1 MKQWFR
7 ITLISTAA
15 LLMVAGS
22 VLAGPSKGDGEPD
35 QPLRARKAQ
44 MDVPVEPV
52 GFSAAETAPQAQSG
66 DEADLSRVL
75 WKVYLKLLKHFV
87 L

>member
-35 QPLRARKAQ
+35 QPLRAKQAQ
-44 MDVPVEPV
+44 FDVPIDSA
-52 GFSAAETAPQAQSG
+52 GFSAAEAAPQAQSSN
-66 DEADLSRVL
+66 ETDLSRVL
-75 WKVYLKLLKHFV
+75 WKVYFKLLKHFV